1 MASPKIKSVGKLGAR
16 ASAEKPTKRAS
27 DYDVGWVSGLTFR
40 NSSSIAAVCITS
52 RGRDPKTSGLH
63 MTTEAGRDLAR
74 LLNLAASQEQTSV
87 EVTNHSGGDVQ
98 PWQRFSNADAVLLA
112 DRLAGVSGG

>member
-1 MASPKIKSVGKLGAR
+1 MAVKLKAVGKLGAR
-16 ASAEKPTKRAS
+16 ATSLKPTKRAS
-27 DYDVGWVSGLTFR
+27 DYDIGWVSGLTFR
-40 NSSSIAAVCITS
+40 NSPAIAAVCVTP

-63 MTTEAGRDLAR
+63 ITTEAGRDLAR
-74 LLNLAASQEQTSV
+74 LLNLAASQDQTSV
-87 EVTNHSGGDVQ
+87 EITNHSGGDVQ